1 MSELERIS
9 SGVESAI
16 NRLSEEIGNVNQQPD
31 KPIYR
36 VTIIIDRPSNLDIDT
51 DTSFSICH
59 PGKIPIVRDDVIVC
73 VTPHDLQN

>member
-16 NRLSEEIGNVNQQPD
+16 NTLSEEIGNLNQQPD

-36 VTIIIDRPSNLDIDT
+36 VTVIIDQSSSLGIDT
-51 DTSFSICH
+51 DTNCSICP
-59 PGKIPIVRDDVIVC
+59 PGKIPILRNDVIVC
-73 VTPHDLQN
+73 ITPHDPQD